1 MGQFIIRR
9 LFILIPFLFMVSA
22 LAFFVIQLPPGSFVD
37 TYRRNLEAQGG
48 TVSDAQVQALEAR
61 YGLDKPVL
69 VQYGVWISNIILRG
83 DFGNSFRYQRPVADI
98 LWERL
103 PRTIVISL
111 LSIVLTWIIAV
122 PLGIYAALKQNSFW
136 DYLLT
141 LLSFIGLSVPAFLL
155 AIVLMYFVFTRTG
168 WLVTGLYSP
177 EFQNA
182 PWSLAKF
189 VDLLKNIWLPLLV
202 LSVTGAAGTIRVL
215 RATLLDELQ
224 KPYVTTARAKGLPEW
239 KVILQ
244 YPVRLAINPLVSTI
258 GWLLPAVVGGELV
271 VSKVLNLP
279 TVGPIILEA
288 TLAQD
293 MFLAGAFVLLLS
305 VLTLIGTL
313 ISDIL
318 LAWLDPRIRYD

>member
-1 MGQFIIRR
+1 MGHFILRR
-9 LFILIPFLFMVSA
+9 LLMLVPFLFLVSA
-22 LAFFVIQLPPGSFVD
+22 LAFIIIQLPPGSFID

-48 TVSDAQVQALEAR
+48 TVNEAQLKALEVR
-61 YGLDKPVL
+61 YGLDKPVI
-69 VQYGVWISNIILRG
+69 VQYAIWTGNILSRG

-98 LWERL
+98 LWERV
-103 PRTIVISL
+103 PRTVGISL
-111 LSIVLTWIIAV
+111 LAIVFTWIIAI
-122 PLGIYAALKQNSFW
+122 PLGIISAIKQYSIW
-136 DYLLT
+136 DYVLT
-141 LLSFIGLSVPAFLL
+141 FLSFIGLSVPAFLL
-155 AIVLMYFVFTRTG
+155 AIVLMYVVFTQTG

-177 EFQNA
+177 QFQNA
-182 PWSLAKF
+182 PMSVAKF

-202 LSVTGAAGTIRVL
+202 LAVTGAAGTIRVL

-239 KVILQ
+239 RV
-244 YPVRLAINPLVSTI
+244 INPMISTI

-293 MFLAGAFVLLLS
+293 MFLAGAFVLILS
-305 VLTLIGTL
+305 ALTLIGTL
-313 ISDIL
+313 ISDIC
-318 LAWLDPRIRYD
+318 LAWLDPRIRY

>member
-1 MGQFIIRR
+1 MGTFIARR
-9 LFILIPFLFMVSA
+9 LLMLVPFLFLISA
-22 LAFFVIQLPPGSFVD
+22 LSFIVIQLPPGSFAD

-48 TVSDAQVQALEAR
+48 TVSEAQLAALEAR

-69 VQYGVWISNIILRG
+69 VQYGIWIGNIVFHG
-83 DFGNSFRYQRPVADI
+83 DFGNSFRFQRPVADI

-103 PRTIVISL
+103 PRTIAISV
-111 LSIVLTWIIAV
+111 LSIILTWIIAV
-122 PLGIYAALKQNSFW
+122 PLGIMAALKQYSIW
-136 DYLLT
+136 DYVLT
-141 LLSFIGLSVPAFLL
+141 FFSFIGLSVPAFLL
-155 AIVLMYFVFTRTG
+155 ALVLMYIVFANTG

-177 EFQNA
+177 AFRGA
-182 PWSLAKF
+182 PWSVAKF

-202 LSVTGAAGTIRVL
+202 LAVTGAAGTIRVL

-239 KVILQ
+239 RVILK
-244 YPVRLAINPLVSTI
+244 YPVRLAINPMISTI

-279 TVGPIILEA
+279 TVGPVILEA

-293 MFLAGAFVLLLS
+293 MYLAGAFVLLLS
-305 VLTLIGTL
+305 ALTLIGTL

-318 LAWLDPRIRYD
+318 LAWLDPRIRY

>member
-1 MGQFIIRR
+1 MGQYIIRR

-22 LAFFVIQLPPGSFVD
+22 LAFVVIQLPPGSFVD

-83 DFGNSFRYQRPVADI
+83 DFGNSFRYQRPVAEI